1 MPAYPLTTAA
11 LMLALVVYV
20 GAVMSVGRARGKYGV
35 QAPATTGD
43 PAFERVF
50 RAQQNTVEQIIL
62 FLPLLALAAL
72 RFGDLTAG
80 IYGLVWSAGRILYII
95 TYARNAGS
103 RAPGFLLSAGTSMLM
118 LVALIVMPLVR
129 SL

>member
-11 LMLALVVYV
+11 LILALVVYV

-43 PAFERVF
+43 PAFDRVF

-62 FLPLLALAAL
+62 FLPLLALTAL

-80 IYGLVWSAGRILYII
+80 IYGLVWSAGRILYIV

-103 RAPGFLLSAGTSMLM
+103 RAPGFLLSAGLSVGMLIA
-118 LVALIVMPLVR
+118 LVGSLALR
-129 SL
+129 S

>member
-11 LMLALVVYV
+11 LILALVVYV
-20 GAVMSVGRARGKYGV
+20 GAVLSVGRARGKYGV

-43 PAFERVF
+43 PAFDRVF

-80 IYGLVWSAGRILYII
+80 VYGLVWSAGRILYIV

-103 RAPGFLLSAGTSMLM
+103 RAPGFLLSAGLSVGMLIA
-118 LVALIVMPLVR
+118 LVGSLALR
-129 SL
+129 S